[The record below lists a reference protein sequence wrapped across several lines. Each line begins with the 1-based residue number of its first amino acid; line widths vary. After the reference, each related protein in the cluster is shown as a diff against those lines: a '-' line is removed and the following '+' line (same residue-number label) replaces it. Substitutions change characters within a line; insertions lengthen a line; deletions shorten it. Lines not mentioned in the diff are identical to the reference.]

1 MQTLSL
7 AIGKRGRGEDT
18 DHESLREVRF
28 LENQAGARMFSPF
41 QSPSPSP
48 SIGWGISHALRNAV
62 CRHEWSL
69 STCAT
74 PRGSSPRWLALLRAA
89 PGPTSGTGRCLYK
102 VRLAIFRHH
111 ICVLGPAPI
120 FVLPRALI
128 GGLTNLWLWAPSY
141 CAHIKRVEVEAC
153 MLRFIVT

>member
-1 MQTLSL
+1 MCVIFPPSQPAHYSFSFKFQNWKPSHSPSRPMQTLPL

-18 DHESLREVRF
+18 DHESLREVRI

-62 CRHEWSL
+62 CRYEWSL

-111 ICVLGPAPI
+111 ICV
-120 FVLPRALI
+120 
-128 GGLTNLWLWAPSY
+128 
-141 CAHIKRVEVEAC
+141 C
-153 MLRFIVT
+153 